1 ALLATDDMV
10 INSKIFQSLD
20 LLLADIENAV
30 SAGQKIDQLIH
41 TLKGCLGQ
49 IGQTELVSY
58 VIDIENRV
66 KMGKIIALEEL
77 TDLRQKIRMI
87 FKNYT
92 IT

>member
-1 ALLATDDMV
+1 MMW
-10 INSKIFQSLD
+10 SLIARFSNHWTSCW
-20 LLLADIENAV
+20 LILKMPYRLEK
-30 SAGQKIDQLIH
+30 KIDQLIH

-49 IGQTELVSY
+49 IGQTELVCY

-66 KMGKIIALEEL
+66 KMGKIITLEEL

>member
-1 ALLATDDMV
+1 M
-10 INSKIFQSLD
+10 IWSL
-20 LLLADIENAV
+20 I
-30 SAGQKIDQLIH
+30 AGFSNHWTSCWLILKMPYRLEKKIDQLIH

-49 IGQTELVSY
+49 IGQTELVCY

-77 TDLRQKIRMI
+77 TDLRQKIRII

>member
-1 ALLATDDMV
+1 M
-10 INSKIFQSLD
+10 IWSLIARFSNHWTSCWLILKMLYRLD
-20 LLLADIENAV
+20 K
-30 SAGQKIDQLIH
+30 KIDQLIH

-49 IGQTELVSY
+49 IGQTELVCY

>member
-1 ALLATDDMV
+1 
-10 INSKIFQSLD
+10 
-20 LLLADIENAV
+20 
-30 SAGQKIDQLIH
+30 
-41 TLKGCLGQ
+41 
-49 IGQTELVSY
+49 LVCY

-77 TDLRQKIRMI
+77 TDLRQKIRII

>member
-1 ALLATDDMV
+1 MFAG
-10 INSKIFQSLD
+10 KK
-20 LLLADIENAV
+20 
-30 SAGQKIDQLIH
+30 SAQIREILISESTWEEMTCLFAPSLIH

>member
-1 ALLATDDMV
+1 MPYRLE
-10 INSKIFQSLD
+10 K
-20 LLLADIENAV
+20 
-30 SAGQKIDQLIH
+30 KIDQLIH

-49 IGQTELVSY
+49 IGQTELVCY

-87 FKNYT
+87 FKTTPLLN
-92 IT
+92 IILIFARAAK

>member
-1 ALLATDDMV
+1 MIWSLIA
-10 INSKIFQSLD
+10 KIFQSLD

-49 IGQTELVSY
+49 IGQTELVCY

-77 TDLRQKIRMI
+77 TDLRQKNTYDLQKLHHYLILS
-87 FKNYT
+87 
-92 IT
+92 

>member
-1 ALLATDDMV
+1 M
-10 INSKIFQSLD
+10 IWSLIARFSNHWTSCW
-20 LLLADIENAV
+20 LILKMPYRLEK
-30 SAGQKIDQLIH
+30 KIDQLIH

-49 IGQTELVSY
+49 IGQTELVCY

>member
-1 ALLATDDMV
+1 
-10 INSKIFQSLD
+10 
-20 LLLADIENAV
+20 
-30 SAGQKIDQLIH
+30 
-41 TLKGCLGQ
+41 
-49 IGQTELVSY
+49 
-58 VIDIENRV
+58 NRV